1 VARNLRRYLAGPF
14 RNLAV
19 LVEQP
24 TRGTV
29 NGLGD
34 LGDGVLASAVPLAL
48 TVICWLGS
56 PGSTALATWVME
68 RLGGQVRRHHVDVVG
83 QILPVTEGGA

>member
-19 LVEQP
+19 LLEQP
-24 TRGTV
+24 TGGTV

-34 LGDGVLASAVPLAL
+34 LGDGVLAFAVPLAL

-56 PGSTALATWVME
+56 PRSTALATWAME
-68 RLGGQVRRHHVDVVG
+68 RTWAVRLDAITLTSSVRFF
-83 QILPVTEGGA
+83 Q

>member
-1 VARNLRRYLAGPF
+1 M
-14 RNLAV
+14 AV
-19 LVEQP
+19 PLFLNPVVEQP

-34 LGDGVLASAVPLAL
+34 LGDGVLAFAVPLAL

-56 PGSTALATWVME
+56 PRSTALATWAME
-68 RLGGQVRRHHVDVVG
+68 RTWAVRLDRSYGQFGR
-83 QILPVTEGGA
+83 

>member
-1 VARNLRRYLAGPF
+1 VARSLRRYLAGPF

-24 TRGTV
+24 ARGTV

-34 LGDGVLASAVPLAL
+34 LGDGVLAFAVPLAL

-56 PGSTALATWVME
+56 PRSSALATWAME
-68 RLGGQVRRHHVDVVG
+68 RTWAVRLNAITLMSSVRFF
-83 QILPVTEGGA
+83 Q

>member
-1 VARNLRRYLAGPF
+1 MTFIVVARNLRRYLAGPF
-14 RNLAV
+14 RDLAV

-34 LGDGVLASAVPLAL
+34 GVLAFAVPLAL

-56 PGSTALATWVME
+56 PRSTALATWAME
-68 RLGGQVRRHHVDVVG
+68 RTWAVRLDAIRG
-83 QILPVTEGGA
+83 